1 MKLES
6 VTKIDKR
13 NRKTSKTFDDDIISV
28 NSDIIVIFFRFM
40 TNVEQSGR
48 RIPNAQSAKIY
59 IFINNSLLSYKN

>member
-28 NSDIIVIFFRFM
+28 NSDIIVIFFD
-40 TNVEQSGR
+40 
-48 RIPNAQSAKIY
+48 
-59 IFINNSLLSYKN
+59 L